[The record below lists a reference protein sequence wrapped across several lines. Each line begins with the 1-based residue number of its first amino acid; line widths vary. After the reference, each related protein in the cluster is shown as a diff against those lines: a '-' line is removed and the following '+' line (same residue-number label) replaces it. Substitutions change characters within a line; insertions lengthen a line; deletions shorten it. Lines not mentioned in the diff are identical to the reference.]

1 MQRAEEKERE
11 AKRGIEDAFAM
22 MASGFVAIVEIES
35 ALPSLARPI
44 MSLDANEDVV
54 VDALKQSLEFGQPKA
69 CIEAKKKQPS
79 NSDIQSSLKQELD
92 MSYYKFIG
100 TIDPKYEAIVKECY
114 SWVLANGDIHWA
126 DYEGLLSIV
135 RSIRY
140 KAGSK
145 VA

>member
-1 MQRAEEKERE
+1 
-11 AKRGIEDAFAM
+11 M

-79 NSDIQSSLKQELD
+79 NSDIQSSLKQEVLTWFGLWTD
-92 MSYYKFIG
+92 QTLVF
-100 TIDPKYEAIVKECY
+100 YEKQENLSKLWDI
-114 SWVLANGDIHWA
+114 LA
-126 DYEGLLSIV
+126 V
-135 RSIRY
+135 
-140 KAGSK
+140 
-145 VA
+145 

>member
-1 MQRAEEKERE
+1 MKELILINSFFLRNRVPYPFQWGRPPFN
-11 AKRGIEDAFAM
+11 ARDAFAM

-79 NSDIQSSLKQELD
+79 NSDIQSSLKQEG
-92 MSYYKFIG
+92 I
-100 TIDPKYEAIVKECY
+100 A
-114 SWVLANGDIHWA
+114 
-126 DYEGLLSIV
+126 
-135 RSIRY
+135 
-140 KAGSK
+140 
-145 VA
+145 VASG